1 MDWRDFDIWNLPDPR
16 PADSWQ
22 IELGKAA
29 ARGEKLL
36 SPAGV
41 FAWRSMETISLLEGL
56 CALGLLVVAAAI
68 AGGCVLGFLVWL
80 AGSDRFCRSR
90 KRHTGKLPA
99 A

>member
-1 MDWRDFDIWNLPDPR
+1 
-16 PADSWQ
+16 
-22 IELGKAA
+22 
-29 ARGEKLL
+29 
-36 SPAGV
+36 
-41 FAWRSMETISLLEGL
+41 METISLLEGL